1 MNARSPAH
9 PTRRE
14 ALAGMLGLAA
24 APLLPLPP
32 AMAAALPAIT
42 LIRDAANGKE
52 LHASGDTRRRLPP
65 ASSFKVP
72 LAVMGYDAGILLDA
86 IAPAWPYKPEYD
98 APERVRKTVDPTV
111 WERDSV
117 VWYSQE
123 LTRRLGPERFADY
136 VKRFDYGNADVSGD
150 PGKNNG
156 LTRAWLGSSLLI
168 SAEEQVAFLRRLVE
182 GTLPVSTTAQE
193 KARAIIP
200 EFPAGDGWR
209 VRGKTGSVDLR
220 DGAGKRDPNR
230 PIGWFVGWADGPGGR
245 RVVFARAL
253 LGNTPPELGLGLDA
267 REGFL
272 KDLPGLLAG

>member
-1 MNARSPAH
+1 MDARSIAH

-14 ALAGMLGLAA
+14 VLAGMVGLAA
-24 APLLPLPP
+24 APLLPARPSV
-32 AMAAALPAIT
+32 AAAIPAIT

-52 LHASGDTRRRLPP
+52 LHASGDIRRRLPP

-72 LAVMGYDAGILLDA
+72 LAVMGYDAGILVDTTT
-86 IAPAWPYKPEYD
+86 PAWPYKPEYD
-98 APERVRKTVDPTV
+98 APERVRKTVDPTI

-123 LTRRLGPERFADY
+123 LTRRLGAERFADY

-168 SAEEQVAFLRRLVE
+168 SAEEQVAFLRRLVD
-182 GTLPVSTTAQE
+182 GTLPVSTIAQE

-200 EFPAGDGWR
+200 AFPAGEGWS

-220 DGAGKRDPNR
+220 DASGRRDPNR
-230 PIGWFVGWADGPGGR
+230 PIGWFVGWAEGTDGR

-253 LGNTPPELGLGLDA
+253 LGNKPPELGLGLDA
-267 REGFL
+267 RESLL